1 MFIGNGWNFRFARKR
16 AGEDMERKL
25 AGAFFGIVI
34 VVVAFFGVVTP
45 SFADDYVEEDGIR
58 YFVNEAEKTAIVSH
72 CDMSVSGVVSIPETI
87 SYREASYP
95 VVSIKE
101 SAFAGCTNLESVTIP
116 DGVTSI
122 GEYAF
127 SECDSLENV
136 TIPDSVANIGE
147 YAFSECASLVNIE
160 IPNGITTID
169 TGTFISCSN
178 LESIAIPDSVTLIEG
193 GAFHGCSNLAN
204 VVIPES
210 VTSIGGN
217 AFRECTKLTSI
228 KIPSSVET
236 IGSAA
241 FYKCVG
247 LTNVEIQNGLTSIGS
262 YAFAGCTNLGS
273 VMIPESVTSIESNAF
288 SDCGNLKDILVSGQ
302 TTLGTDVFSGTGE
315 SLHVWRYEIAESA
328 ATSADGK
335 THLKIVSVQD
345 KNGATVSN
353 SSDIPDGVIASGYVV
368 DKDGSGGDPSAV
380 YYDVWVAG
388 VQVSN
393 LNADDVLGD
402 SDEGAT
408 VTYDENSATLTLN
421 NAHLAV
427 SDSRFAIYAEQ
438 DLTIVLIGD
447 NSVTLDGSVEISGL
461 TWQTS
466 IAGGYVV
473 PEPAAPIACKGGSLT
488 VQNGSDNRGSLTAT
502 NDVEISYM
510 NDSGSFMNC
519 GIVATGTVDIRDA
532 KVEASSSYVHADNG
546 ATECSY
552 GIFAGQGIVF
562 DGADVTAMGNEAT
575 WSAGVYSLTGDVRL
589 NGSTKASGGRAVNHQ
604 NPYSA
609 FSSGIYANE
618 GSVCITGGSVEA
630 IAASLTEGGAAYGVF
645 GNRGISITG
654 GTVHAIGAMSN
665 MDGVDPI
672 FGAGIYSSAGD
683 VVISGASTQVE
694 ADGGFASEDIAG
706 IYANVGNV
714 FITDA
719 SVKASA
725 QRLYDADNGSS
736 VGIYAGALQIA
747 RSNSETGNI
756 VLKGANV
763 QTMGLTDS
771 VQFSGNLTVIPTEG
785 MWYSVDALE
794 EARLGYP
801 NPLWDD
807 MATAAKGI
815 QGSPFKTETFLEGN
829 LVSGKQ
835 YLHFYNVADGSVADP
850 GNPED
855 PTISEVLDKSKDS
868 NGSNMPT
875 DAKIPVLGESSLAL
889 PLILVACFALA
900 VGVVALIRKREC

>member
-1 MFIGNGWNFRFARKR
+1 MPAYYPFCYLEWVIALLEFSRDNEGNIHRVADGRSRLVRKR

-34 VVVAFFGVVTP
+34 VVAVAFFGVVTP
-45 SFADDYVEEDGIR
+45 GFADDYEEDGIS
-58 YFVNEAEKTAIVSH
+58 YFVNETEKTATVSH
-72 CDMSVSGVVSIPETI
+72 CDTSVSGAVSISKTI
-87 SYREASYP
+87 SFNGESYP
-95 VVSIKE
+95 VVGIE
-101 SAFAGCTNLESVTIP
+101 ERAF
-116 DGVTSI
+116 DG
-122 GEYAF
+122 
-127 SECDSLENV
+127 
-136 TIPDSVANIGE
+136 
-147 YAFSECASLVNIE
+147 CASLE
-160 IPNGITTID
+160 
-169 TGTFISCSN
+169 
-178 LESIAIPDSVTLIEG
+178 
-193 GAFHGCSNLAN
+193 
-204 VVIPES
+204 
-210 VTSIGGN
+210 
-217 AFRECTKLTSI
+217 
-228 KIPSSVET
+228 
-236 IGSAA
+236 
-241 FYKCVG
+241 
-247 LTNVEIQNGLTSIGS
+247 
-262 YAFAGCTNLGS
+262 S

-288 SDCGNLKDILVSGQ
+288 SGCSNLKDILVPEL
-302 TTLGTDVFSGTGE
+302 TTLGTDVFSDADE
-315 SLHVWRYEIAESA
+315 SLRVWRYEIAESA

-353 SSDIPDGVIASGYVV
+353 FSDIPDGVITNGYVV

-380 YYDVWVAG
+380 YYDVWVAD

-393 LNADDVLGD
+393 MNADDVLGA

-408 VTYDENSATLTLN
+408 VTYDANSATLTLN
-421 NAHLAV
+421 NVNLAV

-438 DLTIVLIGD
+438 DLTISLIGD
-447 NSVTLDGSVEISGL
+447 NSVTLDGSVEISDL

-466 IAGGYVV
+466 IVGGYVV
-473 PEPAAPIACKGGSLT
+473 PEPAASIACKGGSLT

-510 NDSGSFMNC
+510 NDNGSFMNC

-532 KVEASSSYVHADNG
+532 KVEANSSYVHANNS

-562 DGADVTAMGNEAT
+562 DGADVTAMGDEAT
-575 WSAGVYSLTGDVRL
+575 WSAGVYSLTGDVQL
-589 NGSTKASGGRAVNHQ
+589 NGNVRASGGRAVNHQ

-609 FSSGIYANE
+609 FSSGIYVNE
-618 GSVCITGGSVEA
+618 GSVYIAGGNVETV
-630 IAASLTEGGAAYGVF
+630 AASLTEGGAAYGIF
-645 GNRGISITG
+645 GYHGISITG
-654 GTVHAIGAMSN
+654 GTVHTIGATSN
-665 MDGVDPI
+665 VDGVDPI

-683 VVISGASTQVE
+683 VVISGTSTQVE
-694 ADGGFASEDIAG
+694 ADGGFAIEDIAG
-706 IYANVGNV
+706 IYAHAGNV
-714 FITDA
+714 LITDA

-725 QRLYDADNGSS
+725 QRLYDADDGTS
-736 VGIYAGALQIA
+736 VGIYAGTLQIP

-763 QTMGLTDS
+763 QTVGLTDS

-815 QGSPFKTETFLEGN
+815 QGSPFKTETSLDGN
-829 LVSGKQ
+829 LVSGNQ
-835 YLHFYNVADGSVADP
+835 YLHFYNVADESVVDP
-850 GNPED
+850 GNPDD
-855 PTISEVLDKSKDS
+855 PTVSEVLDKSKDS
-868 NGSNMPT
+868 NDPDTST

>member
-1 MFIGNGWNFRFARKR
+1 
-16 AGEDMERKL
+16 MERKL
-25 AGAFFGIVI
+25 AGVFFGIVI
-34 VVVAFFGVVTP
+34 VVAVAFFGVVTP
-45 SFADDYVEEDGIR
+45 SFADDYIQEDGIS
-58 YFVNEAEKTAIVSH
+58 YFANETEKTATVSH
-72 CDMSVSGVVSIPETI
+72 CDTSVSGAVSISKTVSFNGE
-87 SYREASYP
+87 SYP
-95 VVSIKE
+95 VVGIE
-101 SAFAGCTNLESVTIP
+101 ERAFAGC
-116 DGVTSI
+116 
-122 GEYAF
+122 A
-127 SECDSLENV
+127 SLE
-136 TIPDSVANIGE
+136 
-147 YAFSECASLVNIE
+147 
-160 IPNGITTID
+160 
-169 TGTFISCSN
+169 
-178 LESIAIPDSVTLIEG
+178 
-193 GAFHGCSNLAN
+193 
-204 VVIPES
+204 
-210 VTSIGGN
+210 
-217 AFRECTKLTSI
+217 
-228 KIPSSVET
+228 
-236 IGSAA
+236 
-241 FYKCVG
+241 
-247 LTNVEIQNGLTSIGS
+247 
-262 YAFAGCTNLGS
+262 S
-273 VMIPESVTSIESNAF
+273 VMIPESVTFIESNAF
-288 SDCGNLKDILVSGQ
+288 SGCGNLKDILISEQ
-302 TTLGTDVFSGTGE
+302 TTLGTDVFSDIDA

-345 KNGATVSN
+345 KNGAAVSN
-353 SSDIPDGVIASGYVV
+353 FSDIPDGVITNEYVV

-421 NAHLAV
+421 NANLAV

-438 DLTIVLIGD
+438 DLTIALIGD

-473 PEPAAPIACKGGSLT
+473 PEPAASIACKGGSLT
-488 VQNGSDNRGSLTAT
+488 VQNSSDNRGSLTAT

-510 NDSGSFMNC
+510 NDNGSFMNC
-519 GIVATGTVDIRDA
+519 GIVATGTVDIRDT
-532 KVEASSSYVHADNG
+532 KVETSSSYVYADNG
-546 ATECSY
+546 VTECSY

-562 DGADVTAMGNEAT
+562 DGADVTAIGNEAT

-589 NGSTKASGGRAVNHQ
+589 NGNVTASGGRAVNHQ

-618 GSVCITGGSVEA
+618 GSVCITGGNVET
-630 IAASLTEGGAAYGVF
+630 IAASLTEGGVAYGVF
-645 GNRGISITG
+645 GNRGVSITG
-654 GTVHAIGAMSN
+654 GETHAFGATSN

-683 VVISGASTQVE
+683 VVISGTSTQVE

-706 IYANVGNV
+706 IYAHAGNV
-714 FITDA
+714 LITDA

-725 QRLYDADNGSS
+725 QRLYDADDGTS
-736 VGIYAGALQIA
+736 VGIYAGTLQIA

-763 QTMGLTDS
+763 QTVGLTDS
-771 VQFSGNLTVIPTEG
+771 VQFSGSLTVIPAEG

-794 EARLGYP
+794 GARLGYP
-801 NPLWDD
+801 NRLWDD
-807 MATAAKGI
+807 MATAAMGI
-815 QGSPFKTETFLEGN
+815 QNSPFKTETSLDGN
-829 LVSGKQ
+829 LVSGNQ
-835 YLHFYNVADGSVADP
+835 YLHFYNVADESVVDP
-850 GNPED
+850 EDPDD

-868 NGSNMPT
+868 NDPNTST

-889 PLILVACFALA
+889 PLVLVACFALA

>member
-1 MFIGNGWNFRFARKR
+1 M
-16 AGEDMERKL
+16 
-25 AGAFFGIVI
+25 
-34 VVVAFFGVVTP
+34 VTP
-45 SFADDYVEEDGIR
+45 SFADDYIQEDGIS
-58 YFVNEAEKTAIVSH
+58 YFANETEKTATVSH
-72 CDMSVSGVVSIPETI
+72 CDASVSGAVSISKTVSFNGE
-87 SYREASYP
+87 SYP
-95 VVSIKE
+95 VVGIE
-101 SAFAGCTNLESVTIP
+101 ERAF
-116 DGVTSI
+116 DG
-122 GEYAF
+122 
-127 SECDSLENV
+127 
-136 TIPDSVANIGE
+136 
-147 YAFSECASLVNIE
+147 CASLE
-160 IPNGITTID
+160 
-169 TGTFISCSN
+169 
-178 LESIAIPDSVTLIEG
+178 
-193 GAFHGCSNLAN
+193 
-204 VVIPES
+204 
-210 VTSIGGN
+210 
-217 AFRECTKLTSI
+217 
-228 KIPSSVET
+228 
-236 IGSAA
+236 
-241 FYKCVG
+241 
-247 LTNVEIQNGLTSIGS
+247 
-262 YAFAGCTNLGS
+262 S
-273 VMIPESVTSIESNAF
+273 VMIPESVTFIESNAF
-288 SDCGNLKDILVSGQ
+288 SGCGNLKDILISEQ
-302 TTLGTDVFSGTGE
+302 TTLGTDVFSDIDA

-353 SSDIPDGVIASGYVV
+353 FSDIPDGVITNGYVV

-421 NAHLAV
+421 NVNLAV

-438 DLTIVLIGD
+438 DLTIALIGD

-488 VQNGSDNRGSLTAT
+488 VRNGSDNRGSLTVK
-502 NDVEISYM
+502 NDVGISYM

-532 KVEASSSYVHADNG
+532 KVEASSSYVYAYNG
-546 ATECSY
+546 ATKCSY

-562 DGADVTAMGNEAT
+562 DGADVTAMGDEAT
-575 WSAGVYSLTGDVRL
+575 WSAGLYSLAGDVRL

-630 IAASLTEGGAAYGVF
+630 IAASLTEDGAAYGIF
-645 GNRGISITG
+645 GYHGISITG
-654 GTVHAIGAMSN
+654 GTVNAIGATSN
-665 MDGVDPI
+665 MDGVEPI

-683 VVISGASTQVE
+683 VVISGTSTQVE
-694 ADGGFASEDIAG
+694 ADSGFASEDIAG
-706 IYANVGNV
+706 IYAHAGNV
-714 FITDA
+714 LITDA

-725 QRLYDADNGSS
+725 QRLYDADDGTS
-736 VGIYAGALQIA
+736 VGIYAGTLQIA

-763 QTMGLTDS
+763 QTVGLTDS
-771 VQFSGNLTVIPTEG
+771 VQFSGSLTVIPAEG

-794 EARLGYP
+794 GARLGYP

-807 MATAAKGI
+807 MATAAMGI
-815 QGSPFKTETFLEGN
+815 QNSSFKTETSLDGN
-829 LVSGKQ
+829 LVSGNQ
-835 YLHFYNVADGSVADP
+835 YLHFYNVADESVVDP
-850 GNPED
+850 EDPDD

-868 NGSNMPT
+868 NDPNTST

>member
-1 MFIGNGWNFRFARKR
+1 MLISNGSNSRFARKR

-25 AGAFFGIVI
+25 AGVFFGIVI
-34 VVVAFFGVVTP
+34 VVAVAFFGVVTP
-45 SFADDYVEEDGIR
+45 SFADDYIQEDGIS
-58 YFVNEAEKTAIVSH
+58 YFANETEKTATVSH
-72 CDMSVSGVVSIPETI
+72 CDTSVSGAVSISKTVSFNGE
-87 SYREASYP
+87 SYP
-95 VVSIKE
+95 VVGIE
-101 SAFAGCTNLESVTIP
+101 ERAF
-116 DGVTSI
+116 DG
-122 GEYAF
+122 
-127 SECDSLENV
+127 
-136 TIPDSVANIGE
+136 
-147 YAFSECASLVNIE
+147 CASLE
-160 IPNGITTID
+160 
-169 TGTFISCSN
+169 
-178 LESIAIPDSVTLIEG
+178 
-193 GAFHGCSNLAN
+193 
-204 VVIPES
+204 
-210 VTSIGGN
+210 
-217 AFRECTKLTSI
+217 
-228 KIPSSVET
+228 
-236 IGSAA
+236 
-241 FYKCVG
+241 
-247 LTNVEIQNGLTSIGS
+247 
-262 YAFAGCTNLGS
+262 S
-273 VMIPESVTSIESNAF
+273 VMIPESVTFIEGNAF
-288 SDCGNLKDILVSGQ
+288 SGCGNLKDILISEQ
-302 TTLGTDVFSGTGE
+302 TTLGTDVFSDIDA

-353 SSDIPDGVIASGYVV
+353 SSDIPDGVITNGYVV
-368 DKDGSGGDPSAV
+368 DKGRSGGDPSAV

-393 LNADDVLGD
+393 LNTDDVLGD

-421 NAHLAV
+421 NANLAV
-427 SDSRFAIYAEQ
+427 SDRRFAIYAEQ
-438 DLTIVLIGD
+438 DLTIALIGD

-473 PEPAAPIACKGGSLT
+473 PEPAASIACKGGSLT

-510 NDSGSFMNC
+510 NDNGSFMNC

-532 KVEASSSYVHADNG
+532 KVEANSSYVHADNG

-562 DGADVTAMGNEAT
+562 DGADVTAMGDEAT
-575 WSAGVYSLTGDVRL
+575 WSAGAYSLTGDVRL
-589 NGSTKASGGRAVNHQ
+589 NGSAKASGGRAVNHQ

-618 GSVCITGGSVEA
+618 GSVYIAGGNVETV
-630 IAASLTEGGAAYGVF
+630 AASLTEGGAAYGIF
-645 GNRGISITG
+645 GYHGISITG
-654 GTVHAIGAMSN
+654 GTVHAIGATSN

-683 VVISGASTQVE
+683 VVISGTSTQVE

-706 IYANVGNV
+706 IYAHAGNV
-714 FITDA
+714 LITDA

-725 QRLYDADNGSS
+725 QTLYDADDGTS
-736 VGIYAGALQIA
+736 VGIYAGTLQIA

-763 QTMGLTDS
+763 QAVGLTDS
-771 VQFSGNLTVIPTEG
+771 VQFSGKLTVIPTEG
-785 MWYSVDALE
+785 MWYSVDTLE

-801 NPLWDD
+801 NLLWDD

-815 QGSPFKTETFLEGN
+815 QGSPFKTETSLDGN
-829 LVSGKQ
+829 LVSGNQ
-835 YLHFYNVADGSVADP
+835 YLHFYNVADESVVDP
-850 GNPED
+850 ENPDD
-855 PTISEVLDKSKDS
+855 PTVSEVLDKSKDS
-868 NGSNMPT
+868 NDPDTST

-900 VGVVALIRKREC
+900 VGVVALIRKRER

>member
-1 MFIGNGWNFRFARKR
+1 MALPAYYPFYYLERVIAPLKPLRDNEGNIHRVADGRSRLVRKR
-16 AGEDMERKL
+16 TGGDMERKL

-34 VVVAFFGVVTP
+34 VVAVAFFGVVTP
-45 SFADDYVEEDGIR
+45 GFADDYVQEDGIS
-58 YFVNEAEKTAIVSH
+58 YFANETEKTATVSH
-72 CDMSVSGVVSIPETI
+72 CDTSVSGAVSISKTI
-87 SYREASYP
+87 SFNGESYP
-95 VVSIKE
+95 VVGIE
-101 SAFAGCTNLESVTIP
+101 ERAF
-116 DGVTSI
+116 DG
-122 GEYAF
+122 
-127 SECDSLENV
+127 
-136 TIPDSVANIGE
+136 
-147 YAFSECASLVNIE
+147 CASLE
-160 IPNGITTID
+160 
-169 TGTFISCSN
+169 
-178 LESIAIPDSVTLIEG
+178 
-193 GAFHGCSNLAN
+193 
-204 VVIPES
+204 
-210 VTSIGGN
+210 
-217 AFRECTKLTSI
+217 
-228 KIPSSVET
+228 
-236 IGSAA
+236 
-241 FYKCVG
+241 
-247 LTNVEIQNGLTSIGS
+247 
-262 YAFAGCTNLGS
+262 S
-273 VMIPESVTSIESNAF
+273 VMIPESIISIESNAF
-288 SDCGNLKDILVSGQ
+288 SGCSNLKDILVSEQ
-302 TTLGTDVFSGTGE
+302 TTLGTDVFSDTNE

-353 SSDIPDGVIASGYVV
+353 SSDIPDGVITNGYVV
-368 DKDGSGGDPSAV
+368 DKGRSGGDPSAV

-421 NAHLAV
+421 NANLAV
-427 SDSRFAIYAEQ
+427 SDRRFAIYAEQ
-438 DLTIVLIGD
+438 DLTIALIGD

-488 VQNGSDNRGSLTAT
+488 VRNGSNNRGSLTAT
-502 NDVEISYM
+502 NDVKISYM
-510 NDSGSFMNC
+510 NDNGSFMNC

-552 GIFAGQGIVF
+552 GIFAGQGIAF
-562 DGADVTAMGNEAT
+562 DGADVTAMGDEAT

-589 NGSTKASGGRAVNHQ
+589 NGSAKASGGRAVNHQ

-618 GSVCITGGSVEA
+618 GSVCITGGNVETV
-630 IAASLTEGGAAYGVF
+630 AASLTEGGAAYGIF
-645 GNRGISITG
+645 GYHGISITG
-654 GTVHAIGAMSN
+654 GTVHAIGATSN
-665 MDGVDPI
+665 VDGVNPI
-672 FGAGIYSSAGD
+672 FGVGIYSSAGD
-683 VVISGASTQVE
+683 VVISGTSTQVE

-706 IYANVGNV
+706 IYAHAGNV
-714 FITDA
+714 LITDA

-725 QRLYDADNGSS
+725 QTLYDADDGTS
-736 VGIYAGALQIA
+736 VGIYAGTLQIA

-763 QTMGLTDS
+763 QTVGLTDS
-771 VQFSGNLTVIPTEG
+771 VQFSGNLTVIPAEG
-785 MWYSVDALE
+785 MWYSVDTLE

-801 NPLWDD
+801 NLLWGD

-815 QGSPFKTETFLEGN
+815 QGSPFKTETSLDGN
-829 LVSGKQ
+829 LVSGNQ
-835 YLHFYNVADGSVADP
+835 YLHFYNVADESVVDP
-850 GNPED
+850 GNPDD
-855 PTISEVLDKSKDS
+855 PTVSEVLDKSKDS
-868 NGSNMPT
+868 NDPDTST

>member
-1 MFIGNGWNFRFARKR
+1 MLISNGSNSRFARKR

-25 AGAFFGIVI
+25 AGVFFGIVI
-34 VVVAFFGVVTP
+34 VVAVAFFGVVTP
-45 SFADDYVEEDGIR
+45 SFADDYIQEDGIS
-58 YFVNEAEKTAIVSH
+58 YFANETEKTATVSH
-72 CDMSVSGVVSIPETI
+72 CDTSVSGAVSISKTI
-87 SYREASYP
+87 SFNGESYP
-95 VVSIKE
+95 VV
-101 SAFAGCTNLESVTIP
+101 G
-116 DGVTSI
+116 
-122 GEYAF
+122 
-127 SECDSLENV
+127 
-136 TIPDSVANIGE
+136 
-147 YAFSECASLVNIE
+147 IE
-160 IPNGITTID
+160 
-169 TGTFISCSN
+169 
-178 LESIAIPDSVTLIEG
+178 E
-193 GAFHGCSNLAN
+193 
-204 VVIPES
+204 
-210 VTSIGGN
+210 
-217 AFRECTKLTSI
+217 
-228 KIPSSVET
+228 
-236 IGSAA
+236 
-241 FYKCVG
+241 
-247 LTNVEIQNGLTSIGS
+247 
-262 YAFAGCTNLGS
+262 YAFAGCINLES
-273 VMIPESVTSIESNAF
+273 VMVPESVTSIESNAF
-288 SDCGNLKDILVSGQ
+288 SGCNNLKDIFVSER
-302 TTLGTDVFSGTGE
+302 TTLGTDVFSDTNE

-335 THLKIVSVQD
+335 THLKNVSVQD

-353 SSDIPDGVIASGYVV
+353 SSDIPDGVITNGYVV
-368 DKDGSGGDPSAV
+368 DKGRSGGDPSAV

-421 NAHLAV
+421 NANLAV

-438 DLTIVLIGD
+438 DLTIALIGD

-488 VQNGSDNRGSLTAT
+488 VRNGSDNRGSLTAT
-502 NDVEISYM
+502 NDVKISYM

-562 DGADVTAMGNEAT
+562 DGADVTAMGDEAT
-575 WSAGVYSLTGDVRL
+575 WSAGAYSLTGDVRL
-589 NGSTKASGGRAVNHQ
+589 NGSAKASGGRAVNHQ

-618 GSVCITGGSVEA
+618 GSVCITGGNVETV
-630 IAASLTEGGAAYGVF
+630 AASLTEGGAAYGIF
-645 GNRGISITG
+645 GYHGISITG
-654 GTVHAIGAMSN
+654 GTVHAIGATSN

-683 VVISGASTQVE
+683 VVISGTSTQVE

-706 IYANVGNV
+706 IYAHAGNAL
-714 FITDA
+714 ITDA

-725 QRLYDADNGSS
+725 QTLYDADDGTS
-736 VGIYAGALQIA
+736 VGIYAGTLQIA

-756 VLKGANV
+756 VLEGANV
-763 QTMGLTDS
+763 QTVGLTDS

-785 MWYSVDALE
+785 MWYSVDTLE

-801 NPLWDD
+801 NLLWDD

-815 QGSPFKTETFLEGN
+815 QGSPFKTETSLDGN
-829 LVSGKQ
+829 LVSGNQ
-835 YLHFYNVADGSVADP
+835 YLHFYNVADESVVDP
-850 GNPED
+850 GNPDD
-855 PTISEVLDKSKDS
+855 PTVSEVLDKSKDS
-868 NGSNMPT
+868 NDPDTST

>member
-1 MFIGNGWNFRFARKR
+1 
-16 AGEDMERKL
+16 MERKL
-25 AGAFFGIVI
+25 AGVFFGIVI
-34 VVVAFFGVVTP
+34 VVAVACFGVVTP
-45 SFADDYVEEDGIR
+45 SFADDYIQEDGIS
-58 YFVNEAEKTAIVSH
+58 YFANETEKTATVSH
-72 CDMSVSGVVSIPETI
+72 CDTSVSGAVSISKTVSFNGE
-87 SYREASYP
+87 SYP
-95 VVSIKE
+95 VVGIE
-101 SAFAGCTNLESVTIP
+101 ERAFAGC
-116 DGVTSI
+116 
-122 GEYAF
+122 A
-127 SECDSLENV
+127 SLE
-136 TIPDSVANIGE
+136 
-147 YAFSECASLVNIE
+147 
-160 IPNGITTID
+160 
-169 TGTFISCSN
+169 
-178 LESIAIPDSVTLIEG
+178 
-193 GAFHGCSNLAN
+193 
-204 VVIPES
+204 
-210 VTSIGGN
+210 
-217 AFRECTKLTSI
+217 
-228 KIPSSVET
+228 
-236 IGSAA
+236 
-241 FYKCVG
+241 
-247 LTNVEIQNGLTSIGS
+247 
-262 YAFAGCTNLGS
+262 S
-273 VMIPESVTSIESNAF
+273 VMIPESVTFIESNAF
-288 SDCGNLKDILVSGQ
+288 SGCGNLKDILISEQ
-302 TTLGTDVFSGTGE
+302 TTLGTDVFSDIDA

-345 KNGATVSN
+345 KNGAAVSN
-353 SSDIPDGVIASGYVV
+353 FSDIPDGVITNEYVV

-388 VQVSN
+388 AQVSN

-402 SDEGAT
+402 SDKGAT

-421 NAHLAV
+421 NVNLAV

-438 DLTIVLIGD
+438 DLTIALIGD

-473 PEPAAPIACKGGSLT
+473 PEPAASIACKGGSLT

-510 NDSGSFMNC
+510 NDNGSFMNC
-519 GIVATGTVDIRDA
+519 GIVATGTVDIRDT
-532 KVEASSSYVHADNG
+532 KVETSSSYVYADNG
-546 ATECSY
+546 VTECSY

-562 DGADVTAMGNEAT
+562 DGADVTAIGNEAT
-575 WSAGVYSLTGDVRL
+575 WSAGIYSLTGDVQL
-589 NGSTKASGGRAVNHQ
+589 NGNVKASGGRAVNHQ

-618 GSVCITGGSVEA
+618 GSVCITGGNVET
-630 IAASLTEGGAAYGVF
+630 IAASLTEGGVAYGVF
-645 GNRGISITG
+645 GNRGVSITG
-654 GTVHAIGAMSN
+654 GETHAFGATSN

-683 VVISGASTQVE
+683 VVISDTSTQVE

-706 IYANVGNV
+706 IYAHAGNV
-714 FITDA
+714 LITDA

-725 QRLYDADNGSS
+725 QRLYDADDGTS
-736 VGIYAGALQIA
+736 VGIYAGTLQIA

-763 QTMGLTDS
+763 QTVGLTDS
-771 VQFSGNLTVIPTEG
+771 VQFSGSLTVIPAEG

-794 EARLGYP
+794 GARLGYP

-807 MATAAKGI
+807 MATAAMGI
-815 QGSPFKTETFLEGN
+815 QNSPFKTETSLDGN
-829 LVSGKQ
+829 LVSGNQ
-835 YLHFYNVADGSVADP
+835 YLHFYNVADESVVDP
-850 GNPED
+850 EDPDD

-868 NGSNMPT
+868 NDPNTST

>member
-1 MFIGNGWNFRFARKR
+1 
-16 AGEDMERKL
+16 MERKL
-25 AGAFFGIVI
+25 AGVFFGIVI
-34 VVVAFFGVVTP
+34 VVAVACFGVVTP
-45 SFADDYVEEDGIR
+45 SFADDYIQEDGIS
-58 YFVNEAEKTAIVSH
+58 YFANETEKTATVSH
-72 CDMSVSGVVSIPETI
+72 CDTSVSGAVSISKTVSFNGE
-87 SYREASYP
+87 SYP
-95 VVSIKE
+95 VVGIE
-101 SAFAGCTNLESVTIP
+101 ERAFAGC
-116 DGVTSI
+116 
-122 GEYAF
+122 A
-127 SECDSLENV
+127 SLE
-136 TIPDSVANIGE
+136 
-147 YAFSECASLVNIE
+147 
-160 IPNGITTID
+160 
-169 TGTFISCSN
+169 
-178 LESIAIPDSVTLIEG
+178 
-193 GAFHGCSNLAN
+193 
-204 VVIPES
+204 
-210 VTSIGGN
+210 
-217 AFRECTKLTSI
+217 
-228 KIPSSVET
+228 
-236 IGSAA
+236 
-241 FYKCVG
+241 
-247 LTNVEIQNGLTSIGS
+247 
-262 YAFAGCTNLGS
+262 S
-273 VMIPESVTSIESNAF
+273 VMIPESVTFIESNAF
-288 SDCGNLKDILVSGQ
+288 SGCGNLKDILISEQ
-302 TTLGTDVFSGTGE
+302 TTLGTDVFSDIDA

-345 KNGATVSN
+345 KNGAAVSN
-353 SSDIPDGVIASGYVV
+353 FSDIPDGVITNEYVV

-421 NAHLAV
+421 NVNLAV

-438 DLTIVLIGD
+438 DLTIALIGD

-473 PEPAAPIACKGGSLT
+473 PEPAASIACKGGSLT

-510 NDSGSFMNC
+510 NDNGSFMNC
-519 GIVATGTVDIRDA
+519 GIVATGTVDIRDT
-532 KVEASSSYVHADNG
+532 KVETSSSYVYADNG
-546 ATECSY
+546 VTECSY

-562 DGADVTAMGNEAT
+562 DGADVTAIGNEAT
-575 WSAGVYSLTGDVRL
+575 WSAGIYSLTGDVQL
-589 NGSTKASGGRAVNHQ
+589 NGNVKASGGRAVNHQ

-618 GSVCITGGSVEA
+618 GSVCITGGNVET
-630 IAASLTEGGAAYGVF
+630 IAASLTEGGVAYGVF
-645 GNRGISITG
+645 GNRGVSITG
-654 GTVHAIGAMSN
+654 GETHAFGATSN

-683 VVISGASTQVE
+683 VVISGTSTQVE

-706 IYANVGNV
+706 IYAHAGNV
-714 FITDA
+714 LITDA

-725 QRLYDADNGSS
+725 QRLYDADDGTS
-736 VGIYAGALQIA
+736 VGIYAGTLQIA

-756 VLKGANV
+756 VLTGANV
-763 QTMGLTDS
+763 QTVGLTDS
-771 VQFSGNLTVIPTEG
+771 VQFSGSLTVIPAEG

-794 EARLGYP
+794 GARLGYP

-807 MATAAKGI
+807 MATAAMGI
-815 QGSPFKTETFLEGN
+815 QNSPFKTETSLDGN
-829 LVSGKQ
+829 LVSGNQ
-835 YLHFYNVADGSVADP
+835 YLHFYNVADESVVDP
-850 GNPED
+850 EDPDD

-868 NGSNMPT
+868 NDPNTST

-889 PLILVACFALA
+889 PLILVACFALV

>member
-1 MFIGNGWNFRFARKR
+1 
-16 AGEDMERKL
+16 MERKL
-25 AGAFFGIVI
+25 AGVFFGIVI
-34 VVVAFFGVVTP
+34 VVAVAFFGVVTP
-45 SFADDYVEEDGIR
+45 SFADDYIQEDGIS
-58 YFVNEAEKTAIVSH
+58 YCANETEKTATVSH
-72 CDMSVSGVVSIPETI
+72 CDASVSGAVSISKTVSFNGE
-87 SYREASYP
+87 SYP
-95 VVSIKE
+95 VVGIE
-101 SAFAGCTNLESVTIP
+101 ERAF
-116 DGVTSI
+116 DG
-122 GEYAF
+122 
-127 SECDSLENV
+127 
-136 TIPDSVANIGE
+136 
-147 YAFSECASLVNIE
+147 CASLE
-160 IPNGITTID
+160 
-169 TGTFISCSN
+169 
-178 LESIAIPDSVTLIEG
+178 
-193 GAFHGCSNLAN
+193 
-204 VVIPES
+204 
-210 VTSIGGN
+210 
-217 AFRECTKLTSI
+217 
-228 KIPSSVET
+228 
-236 IGSAA
+236 
-241 FYKCVG
+241 
-247 LTNVEIQNGLTSIGS
+247 
-262 YAFAGCTNLGS
+262 S
-273 VMIPESVTSIESNAF
+273 VMIPESVTFIESNAF
-288 SDCGNLKDILVSGQ
+288 SGCGNLKDILISEQ
-302 TTLGTDVFSGTGE
+302 TTLGTDVFSDIDA

-353 SSDIPDGVIASGYVV
+353 FSDIPDGVITNGYVV

-380 YYDVWVAG
+380 YYNVWVAG

-421 NAHLAV
+421 NVNLAV

-438 DLTIVLIGD
+438 DLTIALIGD

-466 IAGGYVV
+466 IAGSYVV

-488 VQNGSDNRGSLTAT
+488 VRNGSDNRGSLTVK
-502 NDVEISYM
+502 NDVGISYM

-519 GIVATGTVDIRDA
+519 GIVATGTVDIRDV
-532 KVEASSSYVHADNG
+532 KVKANSSYVHADNG

-562 DGADVTAMGNEAT
+562 DGADVTAMGDAAT

-589 NGSTKASGGRAVNHQ
+589 NGSTKASGGRAVNLQ

-618 GSVCITGGSVEA
+618 GSVCITGGNVETV
-630 IAASLTEGGAAYGVF
+630 AASLTEDGAAYGIF
-645 GNRGISITG
+645 GYHGISITG
-654 GTVHAIGAMSN
+654 GTVHTIGATSN
-665 MDGVDPI
+665 MDGVEPI

-683 VVISGASTQVE
+683 VVISGTSTQVE
-694 ADGGFASEDIAG
+694 ADSGFASEDIAG
-706 IYANVGNV
+706 IYAHAGNV
-714 FITDA
+714 LITDA

-725 QRLYDADNGSS
+725 QRLYDADDGTS
-736 VGIYAGALQIA
+736 VGIYAGTLQIA

-763 QTMGLTDS
+763 QTVGLTDS
-771 VQFSGNLTVIPTEG
+771 VQFFGSLTVIPAEG

-794 EARLGYP
+794 GARLGYP

-807 MATAAKGI
+807 MATAAMGI
-815 QGSPFKTETFLEGN
+815 QNSPFKTETSLDGN
-829 LVSGKQ
+829 LVSGNQ
-835 YLHFYNVADGSVADP
+835 YLHFYNVADESVVDP
-850 GNPED
+850 EDPDD

-868 NGSNMPT
+868 NDPNTST